1 MQHLLICIS
10 TDVNGRKRRLR
21 KATPT
26 VSSTSNSS
34 TSSAA
39 NRGRKRSRE
48 SSPSGG
54 DSGSM
59 SCDQDSDNSALIR
72 TAHLLFDYLM
82 KVSIPVTDQNGVGMH
97 PVEFESRLLQVENIP
112 VSHVVLHGQFL
123 HMREQW

>member
-1 MQHLLICIS
+1 MKLLYGLRMCERAYGQFMQHLLICIS

-34 TSSAA
+34 ASSAA

-82 KVSIPVTDQNGVGMH
+82 KVSIPVTDQKWGWNTSSGV
-97 PVEFESRLLQVENIP
+97 
-112 VSHVVLHGQFL
+112 
-123 HMREQW
+123 